1 MIIVTVYRT
10 SSCPLCDEVQEIL
23 EGFRTT
29 FDLQIVVVHVDD
41 NEGLRSLMGEVY
53 PIVEIGP
60 YRLRPPINRQSL
72 EVALG
77 AARDRQ
83 SQLRRLE
90 RKEERSR
97 EDKQTKWS
105 AADALSLWLSRH
117 YLAVFNFFLLLYV
130 GIPFLAPLSLR
141 LGWNRL
147 AGAIYAVYSPL
158 CHQLAFRSWF
168 FFGLQPYYPREVAHL
183 DNVASYEAI
192 TGTSGLNL
200 ARARALTGGESLGY
214 GAGALGFKVALCQ
227 RDVAIYGSMLLF
239 GLVFGLTGRRWKRL
253 PWYLWVLFGLVPI
266 ALDGVSQLPG
276 LIPFLSQWSL
286 VRESTPLLRTIT
298 GFLFGWMTMWYLYP
312 LIEENMRETQA
323 ILQGKK
329 RLVAQ
334 LRQRESISAQGG

>member
-10 SSCPLCDEVQEIL
+10 SSCPMCDEVQRVL
-23 EGFRTT
+23 EDLRET
-29 FDLQIVVVHVDD
+29 FDLQITVINVD
-41 NEGLRSLMGEVY
+41 NSEGLRSLMGEIY

-60 YRLRPPINRQSL
+60 YRLRPPVDRQSL
-72 EVALG
+72 EIALG

-83 SQLRRLE
+83 SQLQQLGAGE
-90 RKEERSR
+90 KQNQVNRSTR
-97 EDKQTKWS
+97 WS

-147 AGAIYAVYSPL
+147 ANAIYTVYSPL

-168 FFGLQPYYPREVAHL
+168 FFGLQPYYPREAAHL
-183 DNVASYEAI
+183 DDVVSYEAI
-192 TGTSGLNL
+192 TGTSGLDL
-200 ARARALTGGESLGY
+200 RRARALTGGESLGY
-214 GAGALGFKVALCQ
+214 GVAPLGFKVALCQ

-239 GLVFGLTGRRWKRL
+239 GLVFGLTGRRWRRL

-312 LIEENMRETQA
+312 IIEENMRETHA

-334 LRQRESISAQGG
+334 TRQHESIST

>member
-10 SSCPLCDEVQEIL
+10 SSCPLCDEVQAIL
-23 EGFRTT
+23 EDLRTT
-29 FDLQIVVVHVDD
+29 FDLQIAVVNVDN
-41 NEGLRSLMGEVY
+41 NEGLRSLVGEMY
-53 PIVEIGP
+53 PVIEIGP

-83 SQLRRLE
+83 SQLHRLE
-90 RKEERSR
+90 GKEERSR
-97 EDKQTKWS
+97 EDKQIKWS

-147 AGAIYAVYSPL
+147 ASAIYAVYSPL

-192 TGTSGLNL
+192 TGTSGLDL
-200 ARARALTGGESLGY
+200 ARARALTGSEALGY

-312 LIEENMRETQA
+312 IIEENMRETQA

-334 LRQRESISAQGG
+334 LRQHESISA